1 MALHSKWSS
10 GDLIFY
16 DGTQNV
22 FTIQDDNEGLLI
34 GEDGE
39 GVDVKFFG
47 DTTGAYILWDEDA
60 DALTFAGI
68 DISLGDADYINFGA
82 EPDITMRWTT
92 GGVFEILPAAADTDI
107 YLGSTTLPLD
117 VKFFG
122 STGSSNYMQWQS
134 TGNVLDID
142 GADIELGDDD
152 YIKFGDTGELSMRW
166 TTGKLEILPTVAG
179 SDMYLGSTSKP
190 LDVVNYG
197 NITYRDPATTSSTG
211 STGTITLT
219 TASNRVQFISTST
232 GGAREVY
239 LPITTGSAGIEF
251 KFVNTG
257 ATGAVTVKTTGGSAT
272 VATLPVGAMAITLC
286 DGTNWG
292 AIRGYGSTY

>member
-16 DGTQNV
+16 DGTQTV

-92 GGVFEILPAAADTDI
+92 GGVFEILPAAADTD
-107 YLGSTTLPLD
+107 
-117 VKFFG
+117 
-122 STGSSNYMQWQS
+122 
-134 TGNVLDID
+134 
-142 GADIELGDDD
+142 
-152 YIKFGDTGELSMRW
+152 
-166 TTGKLEILPTVAG
+166 
-179 SDMYLGSTSKP
+179 MYLGSTSKP
-190 LDVVNYG
+190 LDIVNYG
-197 NITYRDPATTSSTG
+197 NITYRAPASQSASGGTVTLTSTSNRIQFISNGTTDNSLVALPVSTG
-211 STGTITLT
+211 SNAGDQYIIF
-219 TASNRVQFISTST
+219 QTST
-232 GGAREVY
+232 GGGE
-239 LPITTGSAGIEF
+239 ITVS
-251 KFVNTG
+251 NG
-257 ATGAVTVKTTGGSAT
+257 ATGSTT
-272 VATLPVGAMAITLC
+272 VATIAATE
-286 DGTNWG
+286 G
-292 AIRGYGSTY
+292 AIMISNGTVWRAIVGPET

>member
-92 GGVFEILPAAADTDI
+92 GGVFEILPAAA
-107 YLGSTTLPLD
+107 
-117 VKFFG
+117 
-122 STGSSNYMQWQS
+122 
-134 TGNVLDID
+134 
-142 GADIELGDDD
+142 
-152 YIKFGDTGELSMRW
+152 
-166 TTGKLEILPTVAG
+166 G
-179 SDMYLGSTSKP
+179 SDMYLGSTSVP
-190 LDVVNYG
+190 LDVMNYG
-197 NITYRDPATTSSTG
+197 NITYRAPTTTVTTG
-211 STGTITLT
+211 STGLMSLT
-219 TASNRVQFISTST
+219 TTSNRVQFVSH
-232 GGAREVY
+232 
-239 LPITTGSAGIEF
+239 TTGMATKITLPPIADCAGIEF
-251 KFVNTG
+251 KIANTSATGSITVLTTG
-257 ATGAVTVKTTGGSAT
+257 AST
-272 VATLPVGAMAITLC
+272 VATLAISKAGILFC
-286 DGTNWG
+286 DGTDWAATVG
-292 AIRGYGSTY
+292 A